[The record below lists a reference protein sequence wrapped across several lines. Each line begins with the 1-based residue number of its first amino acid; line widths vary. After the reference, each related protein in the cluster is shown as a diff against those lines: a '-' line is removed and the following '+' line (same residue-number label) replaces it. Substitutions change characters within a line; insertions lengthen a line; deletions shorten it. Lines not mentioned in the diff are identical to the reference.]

1 LEALNEHIQDTDILG
16 ADYKIGHAYL
26 MKLRYPETLT
36 RTQVREKVWED
47 AIKPLLEEYLR
58 GSGRGETLIPEF
70 QKAFG
75 IT

>member
-1 LEALNEHIQDTDILG
+1 
-16 ADYKIGHAYL
+16 

-36 RTQVREKVWED
+36 RTEVREKVWED

>member
-1 LEALNEHIQDTDILG
+1 MAALNQRIRATDILG
-16 ADYKIGHAYL
+16 VDYEIGHAYL

-36 RTQVREKVWED
+36 KTEVREKVWED

-58 GSGRGETLIPEF
+58 GSGQGETLIPEF